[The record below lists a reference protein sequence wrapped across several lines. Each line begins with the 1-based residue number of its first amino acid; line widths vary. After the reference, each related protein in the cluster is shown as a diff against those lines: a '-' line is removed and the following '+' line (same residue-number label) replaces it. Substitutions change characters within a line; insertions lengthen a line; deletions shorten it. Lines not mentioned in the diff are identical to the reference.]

1 MDEALEQLHNYSER
15 RLLGT
20 HVPYPVEAYPEG
32 SQRHLSGE
40 SGLYCRVIT
49 EGLFGIRPTGF
60 DSFNLKI
67 QMPADWNAMS
77 LEHIKAFGKDFSVK
91 VERIN
96 PQKIKVG
103 IKYEGKKREHFVK
116 SGQEIKNI
124 TLK

>member
-1 MDEALEQLHNYSER
+1 
-15 RLLGT
+15 
-20 HVPYPVEAYPEG
+20 
-32 SQRHLSGE
+32 
-40 SGLYCRVIT
+40 
-49 EGLFGIRPTGF
+49 
-60 DSFNLKI
+60 
-67 QMPADWNAMS
+67 MPADWNAMS

-116 SGQEIKNI
+116 SWQEIKNI